1 MRLTFLA
8 HNFMEIQDIWL
19 QLLWFFSNTADS
31 LSIDRH
37 AAGNSASVK
46 YARANINVAR
56 FLRHKIGVRFVWDRY
71 LYMYRIKINCLSL
84 AGWLSAATL
93 LLLAGCASAPQKAE
107 TRLLWPPPP
116 QEARIEFI
124 RSISNEDAVGRDTT
138 FSESV
143 ANFLG
148 GAKPKQGQLVMP
160 MGIAVSDDNQRLYV
174 SDFAQAAVFIF
185 DFGNK
190 KFQAIGNLHR
200 PTGVALDGDENLY
213 VAEQELKGVSVFDRN
228 GKKLRFITDDSIQRP
243 TGVAVDRKLKRLY
256 VVDTGH
262 TKSTI
267 QNVKIFDLQ
276 GKLIGQ
282 IGNEK
287 GGNPGEFL
295 FPTYVTVDG
304 DSNVYVTDTLNSRV
318 QKFDSSGKYLRSFG
332 QRGNGWGMFDKPKGV
347 ALDSFGNVY
356 VADSGWSN
364 VQIFNQQGQILLFFG
379 GRGPI
384 PGMLKNATAVAISP
398 QNYIYVGDYI
408 NHRVEEYR
416 LVNTKGSDSFEAS
429 QGQGAGKP
437 DNAGS
442 ITAEENSP
450 PSPATGGGGN

>member
-1 MRLTFLA
+1 M
-8 HNFMEIQDIWL
+8 
-19 QLLWFFSNTADS
+19 SKS
-31 LSIDRH
+31 
-37 AAGNSASVK
+37 
-46 YARANINVAR
+46 
-56 FLRHKIGVRFVWDRY
+56 
-71 LYMYRIKINCLSL
+71 RIKITFLIL
-84 AGWLSAATL
+84 PGWLLAVAV
-93 LLLAGCASAPQKAE
+93 LLLAGCASAPKKTE
-107 TRLLWPPPP
+107 TRLVWPPPP
-116 QEARIEFI
+116 QQARIEFI
-124 RSISNEDAVGRDTT
+124 RTISDSKAVGEDTT
-138 FSESV
+138 FSQSV
-143 ANFLG
+143 ENFLG
-148 GAKPKQGQLVMP
+148 GVKPTQGQLVMP
-160 MGIAVSDDNQRLYV
+160 MGIAISDDNQRLYV
-174 SDFAQAAVFIF
+174 SDFAQGAVFIF
-185 DFGNK
+185 DFGNR
-190 KFQAIGNLHR
+190 KFHTIGNLHR

-228 GKKLRFITDDSIQRP
+228 GEKLRFISDPSIQRP

-282 IGNEK
+282 IGKEK

-318 QKFDSSGKYLRSFG
+318 QKFDASGKYLMSFG
-332 QRGNGWGMFDKPKGV
+332 KRGNGWGMFDKPKGV

-364 VQIFNQQGQILLFFG
+364 VQIFNQKGQILLFFG

-416 LVNTKGSDSFEAS
+416 LVNTKGSDSFAS
-429 QGQGAGKP
+429 QQDQDTGSKP
-437 DNAGS
+437 
-442 ITAEENSP
+442 AEADSP
-450 PSPATGGGGN
+450 PSPVTGGGGT

>member
-1 MRLTFLA
+1 MMFFALPGGVLA
-8 HNFMEIQDIWL
+8 
-19 QLLWFFSNTADS
+19 A
-31 LSIDRH
+31 
-37 AAGNSASVK
+37 V
-46 YARANINVAR
+46 
-56 FLRHKIGVRFVWDRY
+56 
-71 LYMYRIKINCLSL
+71 
-84 AGWLSAATL
+84 L
-93 LLLAGCASAPQKAE
+93 LLLAGCASAPKKAE
-107 TRLLWPPPP
+107 PRLVWPPPP
-116 QEARIEFI
+116 QQARIEFI
-124 RSISNEDAVGRDTT
+124 RSISNEDAVGHDTT
-138 FSESV
+138 FSESI

-148 GAKPKQGQLVMP
+148 GAKPRQGQLVMP

-174 SDFAQAAVFIF
+174 SDFAQSAVFVF
-185 DFGNK
+185 DFGNR
-190 KFQAIGNLHR
+190 KFSFIGNLHR
-200 PTGVALDGDENLY
+200 PTGVALDADENLY

-228 GKKLRFITDDSIQRP
+228 GEKLRFITDPGIQRP

-282 IGNEK
+282 IGKEK

-295 FPTYVTVDG
+295 FPTYITVDQ

-364 VQIFNQQGQILLFFG
+364 VQIFNQKGQILLFFG

-384 PGMLKNATAVAISP
+384 PGMLKNPTAVAISP

-416 LVNTKGSDSFEAS
+416 LVNTSGADSFEPAPDP
-429 QGQGAGKP
+429 GAGKP
-437 DNAGS
+437 AGAG
-442 ITAEENSP
+442 TG
-450 PSPATGGGGN
+450 PS